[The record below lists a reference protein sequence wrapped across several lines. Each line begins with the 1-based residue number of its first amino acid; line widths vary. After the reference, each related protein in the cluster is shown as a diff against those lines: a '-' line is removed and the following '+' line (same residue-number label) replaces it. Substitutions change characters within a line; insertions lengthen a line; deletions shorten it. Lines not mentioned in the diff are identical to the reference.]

1 MYDVHVTTTTATAT
15 NVSLT
20 GRVKKE
26 RKVVETGEFL
36 SFMRRMVRATSR
48 RVADRDIE
56 ALAGLQ
62 LLRDELDAEMA
73 KAVATLRTPE
83 GGGYSYT
90 DVGRVLGITRQAA
103 QQRFSK

>member
-1 MYDVHVTTTTATAT
+1 MATDIASRTAPT
-15 NVSLT
+15 NVSVT
-20 GRVKKE
+20 GKIKKE

-62 LLRDELDAEMA
+62 MLRDELDAEMA